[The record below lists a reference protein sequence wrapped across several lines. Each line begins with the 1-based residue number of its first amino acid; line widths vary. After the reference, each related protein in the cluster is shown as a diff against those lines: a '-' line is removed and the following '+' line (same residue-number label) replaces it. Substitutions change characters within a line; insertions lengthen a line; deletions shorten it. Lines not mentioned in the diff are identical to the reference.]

1 MKNSIPYNKKKTTIS
16 SMAKVVKR
24 TAVQLVR
31 TKKPMSVNCLELSKS
46 ASIGVWS
53 AMKRYLFEW
62 PLKWKRFYRIFL
74 TFSTQKVKSNIL
86 LVCNLLL
93 STQQATNRS
102 DFDHISF
109 SQVLKNSLS
118 VEKTIPTFCEQCKK
132 FSPTNQY
139 SRVID
144 LPQILSINCGLTNDK
159 DLTFLKRQMNRNFA
173 ATPAPGS
180 TSTSTTPDIGSV
192 APMKPCRYGLHCSR
206 VDCHFTHPD
215 RYD

>member
-1 MKNSIPYNKKKTTIS
+1 M
-16 SMAKVVKR
+16 
-24 TAVQLVR
+24 
-31 TKKPMSVNCLELSKS
+31 
-46 ASIGVWS
+46 
-53 AMKRYLFEW
+53 RYLFEW
-62 PLKWKRFYRIFL
+62 KLKVNCFTEITL
-74 TFSTQKVKSNIL
+74 PVSSTQKVKSNIL

-93 STQQATNRS
+93 STQQANRS

-139 SRVID
+139 ARVID

-159 DLTFLKRQMNRNFA
+159 DLTFLKRQMNRNFT
-173 ATPAPGS
+173 ATPAAPGS
-180 TSTSTTPDIGSV
+180 GTASTSSTTPDNGSV

-215 RYD
+215 R